1 MSFDSLTLRILTSE
15 FRDAILGGRIRHV
28 AQENP
33 HEIILKIST
42 EKDNYN
48 LLISAHPTHARAHLI
63 KLMPKTKKR
72 FHFADFLMQHLM
84 RWKITRIEQITMDR
98 ILQIHFSPIKGILD
112 SAPKL
117 LIAEFMGKHSNII
130 LVDESTGK
138 ILESIKHIDEE
149 MSRYREVLPGI
160 KYVLP
165 PQQEKLNPFN
175 LEKPTFMS
183 LFEDTKQQTWRVLL
197 NNIDGMSPMLAKE
210 IVARAERDNSQDALW
225 DAFQEVFDV
234 FQDNKHSPQVH
245 VSAEDDTD
253 VIDAAAL
260 PLVQFPEAKRLR
272 FDNMNA
278 ALEYYYEFITLKE
291 EMVTQRN
298 AMNQVLNKRRA
309 ALENK
314 LMALLA
320 DSENA
325 ENADDFRI
333 SGELLLANLHKT
345 QRGQTVLEVENYYDP
360 EQSKFAIELDPRFTP
375 SENAQRYFKQYKK
388 AKRGMNIIRNL
399 ISENEALLDIIKY
412 YVAEVEHAES
422 LERLLAIRAELV
434 EKGWI
439 SDTGK
444 KAKKQKEGVFRR
456 YISSN
461 DYHIYVGRNSKEN
474 DLLIT
479 RIARK
484 DDMWM
489 HAKHIAG
496 SHVII
501 RNPEKRTGI
510 PMPTL
515 LEAAKIAAH
524 FSKASKSSNVP
535 VDYTW
540 AKFVIK
546 PKGSKPGFVT
556 YTREKTLYVEPEK
569 PGRRT

>member
-1 MSFDSLTLRILTSE
+1 MVTYTNITL
-15 FRDAILGGRIRHV
+15 
-28 AQENP
+28 
-33 HEIILKIST
+33 
-42 EKDNYN
+42 
-48 LLISAHPTHARAHLI
+48 
-63 KLMPKTKKR
+63 
-72 FHFADFLMQHLM
+72 AD
-84 RWKITRIEQITMDR
+84 DV
-98 ILQIHFSPIKGILD
+98 P
-112 SAPKL
+112 
-117 LIAEFMGKHSNII
+117 
-130 LVDESTGK
+130 GK

-149 MSRYREVLPGI
+149 MSRYREVLPGLE
-160 KYVLP
+160 YVLP

-175 LEKPTFMS
+175 LEKSTFMS

-197 NNIDGMSPMLAKE
+197 NNIDGMSPILAKE
-210 IVARAERDNSQDALW
+210 IVARAERNNSQDALW

-272 FDNMNA
+272 FDSMNA

-291 EMVTQRN
+291 EIVVQRN
-298 AMNQVLNKRRA
+298 AMNQVLNKKQV

-314 LMALLA
+314 LMALLE

-388 AKRGMNIIRNL
+388 SKRGMNVIRNL

-422 LERLLAIRAELV
+422 LKRLLVIRAELV

-439 SDTGK
+439 SDTRK

-540 AKFVIK
+540 VKFVIK
-546 PKGSKPGFVT
+546 PKGAKPGFVT

-569 PGRRT
+569 PGRRTEE